1 MNSWQKELS
10 HINQSRFCFIT
21 FSHIWYSFC
30 FPNIK
35 LSTFSCQQLQWVI
48 FIFNTFCL
56 IFLEFSAFLNR
67 TTTVPGATASQDL
80 TNMQIFV
87 AKCKFLQRHYHQ
99 LSDGTL
105 LLLVAR
111 WIYSTWRH
119 TYYPKLHFLK
129 ETTKFYYAM
138 LSVVYSGPSLALL
151 KARFHSIPKFQSV
164 PWSCICPI
172 HRHILL
178 IHSHKPFANSFVY
191 EVLLSLAQFLLFS
204 SKFTWLPFFDYTI
217 IVFNR
222 VCQGNCGSPYFP
234 KRLFSFESFSS
245 SWNV

>member
-10 HINQSRFCFIT
+10 HINQSRFCFIA

-48 FIFNTFCL
+48 FIFDTFCL

-80 TNMQIFV
+80 TNMHIFV

-111 WIYSTWRH
+111 WIYSQLGVTPIIPNFIFSR
-119 TYYPKLHFLK
+119 KLQNFIMPC
-129 ETTKFYYAM
+129 FQ
-138 LSVVYSGPSLALL
+138 LSIV
-151 KARFHSIPKFQSV
+151 
-164 PWSCICPI
+164 
-172 HRHILL
+172 
-178 IHSHKPFANSFVY
+178 
-191 EVLLSLAQFLLFS
+191 VLL
-204 SKFTWLPFFDYTI
+204 
-217 IVFNR
+217 
-222 VCQGNCGSPYFP
+222 
-234 KRLFSFESFSS
+234 
-245 SWNV
+245 